1 MTHHHVTA
9 TFKTRADA
17 EIAVDRLVDAGFYQE
32 DISLLVTDT
41 TRGSTFSIKEGDKSQ
56 SYEATGAEAGGVFGA
71 LAALLISTSV
81 IPSGGLSLIA
91 IGPIAAT
98 FAGLGAGGLAG
109 GLIGAL
115 IGAGVPEHEAKL
127 YETDVKAGRILLAV
141 TTENKEEK
149 SLAERILKDTNA
161 SKVAA

>member
-1 MTHHHVTA
+1 MANHVTA

-17 EIAVDRLVDAGFYQE
+17 ADAVNALVGAGLSQ
-32 DISLLVTDT
+32 DNISLLVTDQ
-41 TRGSTFSIKEGDKSQ
+41 TRGSQFVLEEKTKSS
-56 SYEATGAEAGGVFGA
+56 SYEATGAEAGGVMGA
-71 LAALLISTSV
+71 ITALLISASV

-115 IGAGVPEHEAKL
+115 VGAGVPEHEAKI
-127 YETDVKAGRILLAV
+127 YENDVKAGSILLAV
-141 TTENKEEK
+141 RTADKEEQK
-149 SLAERILKDTNA
+149 QVEKILKDTSA
-161 SKVAA
+161 TKIAA

>member
-1 MTHHHVTA
+1 MTHHVTA
-9 TFKTRADA
+9 TFQTRPDA
-17 EIAVDRLVDAGFYQE
+17 EIAVNRLIDAGFYQE
-32 DISLLVTDT
+32 DISLLVTDA
-41 TRGSTFSIKEGDKSQ
+41 TRGTTFAIEQKDKSE

-71 LAALLISTSV
+71 ITALLISASI

-115 IGAGVPEHEAKL
+115 VGAGIPEHEAKL
-127 YETDVKAGRILLAV
+127 YEGDVKSGRILLAV
-141 TTENKEEK
+141 ATEGKEEK
-149 SLAERILKDTNA
+149 SLAERLLKESNA
-161 SKVAA
+161 TKVAA

>member
-1 MTHHHVTA
+1 MTQHVTA
-9 TFKTRADA
+9 TFQTRPDA
-17 EIAVDRLVDAGFYQE
+17 ETAVNRLIEAGFYQE

-41 TRGSTFSIKEGDKSQ
+41 TRGTTFAIEQKDKSE

-81 IPSGGLSLIA
+81 IPSGGLSLVA

-109 GLIGAL
+109 GLLGAL
-115 IGAGVPEHEAKL
+115 IGAGIPEHEAKL
-127 YETDVKAGRILLAV
+127 HESDIKAGRILLAV
-141 TTENKEEK
+141 NVDGKEERN
-149 SLAERILKDTNA
+149 LAERILKDTNA

>member
-1 MTHHHVTA
+1 MTQHVTA
-9 TFKTRADA
+9 TFKTRVDA
-17 EIAVDRLVDAGFYQE
+17 EAAVSRLIDAGFYQE

-41 TRGSTFSIKEGDKSQ
+41 TRGSTFAIEQKDKSGD
-56 SYEATGAEAGGVFGA
+56 YEATGAEAGGVFGA

-81 IPSGGLSLIA
+81 IPSGGLSLVA

-115 IGAGVPEHEAKL
+115 VGAGIPENEAKV
-127 YETDVKAGRILLAV
+127 YESDVKAGRILLAV
-141 TTENKEEK
+141 STETKEEQR
-149 SLAERILKDTNA
+149 LAERILKDTNA

>member
-1 MTHHHVTA
+1 MTNHVTA
-9 TFKTRADA
+9 TFKAHPAA
-17 EIAVDRLVDAGFYQE
+17 EHAVDRLIDAGFFQE

-41 TRGSTFSIKEGDKSQ
+41 TRSASFSIEQGTKSQ

-71 LAALLISTSV
+71 IAALLISASV
-81 IPSGGLSLIA
+81 IPSGGLALVA

-115 IGAGVPEHEAKL
+115 VGAGVPEHEAKIF
-127 YETDVKAGRILLAV
+127 ENEVKGGSILLAV
-141 TTENKEEK
+141 SVENKDEEK
-149 SLAERILKDTNA
+149 LAEKILKSSEAT
-161 SKVAA
+161 KVAA

>member
-1 MTHHHVTA
+1 MNTHVTA
-9 TFKTRADA
+9 SFKTRSDA
-17 EIAVDRLVDAGFYQE
+17 EVAVDRLIAAGFFQE

-41 TRGSTFSIKEGDKSQ
+41 TRGTSFALKEGTKSND
-56 SYEATGAEAGGVFGA
+56 YEAVGAEAGGIFGA
-71 LAALLISTSV
+71 LTALLISASV
-81 IPSGGLSLIA
+81 IPSGGLALVA

-115 IGAGVPEHEAKL
+115 VGAGIPEHEAKL
-127 YETDVKAGRILLAV
+127 YEKDVQSGSILLAV
-141 TTENKEEK
+141 ACESSDERK
-149 SLAERILKDTNA
+149 LAEKVLKDTPA

>member
-1 MTHHHVTA
+1 MTSHVTA
-9 TFKTRADA
+9 TFKTRPAA
-17 EIAVDRLVDAGFYQE
+17 EQAVDSLINAGFFQE

-41 TRGSTFSIKEGDKSQ
+41 TRGASFAIEEGTKSQ

-71 LAALLISTSV
+71 IAALLISASI
-81 IPSGGLSLIA
+81 IPSGGLALVA

-115 IGAGVPEHEAKL
+115 VGAGIPEHEAKL
-127 YETDVKAGRILLAV
+127 YESEVKGGSILLAV
-141 TTENKEEK
+141 SVDNKEEEK
-149 SLAERILKDTNA
+149 LAEKILKESDA